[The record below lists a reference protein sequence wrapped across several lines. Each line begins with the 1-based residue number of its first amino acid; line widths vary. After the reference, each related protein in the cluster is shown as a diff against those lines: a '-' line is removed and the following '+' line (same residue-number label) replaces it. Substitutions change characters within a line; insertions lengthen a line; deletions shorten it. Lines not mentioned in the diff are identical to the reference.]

1 MNYEE
6 REQEFLKEL
15 TNLSHKHKIYIDGC
29 GCCGSPYL
37 VCFEGEEKLNARVP
51 DPSKYSD
58 TRFEDV
64 PADTIQYVYTDYL
77 KFEKVKE

>member
-15 TNLSHKHKIYIDGC
+15 TNLSHKYKILIGGC

-37 VCFEGEEKLNARVP
+37 ADFEGEEKLNARIP
-51 DPSKYSD
+51 DPFKYSGI
-58 TRFEDV
+58 RFEDA
-64 PADTIQYVYTDYL
+64 PTESIEYVYTDYL